1 MEKENI
7 ILAKCARRSMEYSHR
22 IITRLGM
29 SLTLKDPFISKSC
42 TEGLHKNF
50 KAFKA
55 FIKPFESPQRSMK
68 IKF

>member
-1 MEKENI
+1 
-7 ILAKCARRSMEYSHR
+7 MEYSQR

-42 TEGLHKNF
+42 TEGLHKTF

-55 FIKPFESPQRSMK
+55 LIKPFESPQRSMK